1 MPLTLVLG
9 PANSAKAAE
18 VLGAYRAA
26 ARRGAILV
34 VPTGLDREHY
44 RREVL
49 AEGAVLGGEVLT
61 FPGLAREIARRAGY
75 RGRMLAPLQRERA
88 LRATIARLDLA
99 AIGASAASAGFA
111 PAVGALVAELERALV
126 TPQRYTQAMRAWAG
140 TDAER
145 RAYADEV
152 AALYGEYT
160 RELDRLG
167 RVDAE
172 LFAWRALDALRAE
185 PGRWGSTPVYLYG
198 FDDLTPLE
206 RDAVETLARV
216 AGAEVTVSLTYEPG
230 RAAFV
235 GRAEAVEELRPLA
248 DRVLDL
254 PASSEHYSPASRLAL
269 HHLERGLFER
279 GDADGLGGRVD
290 PGDAVRLL
298 ESGGERAE
306 AELVAAHVLERLRA
320 GVPADEIAIVL
331 RSLSVSRALFE
342 RVFAAYGIPVVC
354 QLSVP
359 FEHAPLGRGLLAL
372 ARCALTE
379 DDADAAEFLHYLR
392 APGVLARRELADTLE
407 ATVRRRGV
415 HTVAGARE
423 AAAALGLRF
432 EEIDGLRAAGDPA
445 AELARHAR
453 RLFAAPRRGMAA
465 TLDPVEELDA
475 RALGTVLGA
484 LEELAELGQSIPA
497 AELIETLAALEVRA
511 RGPVGAGAV
520 LLAEPLA
527 VRARRFRA
535 VFLCG
540 LQDGEFP
547 RPPVPEP
554 FLSDER
560 RWELA
565 AASGLR
571 LRPRE
576 DAVAT
581 ERYLFYACVSR
592 ATETLILSYRSSDE
606 EGNPAMRS
614 PFVADVAELLV
625 EGWEQ
630 GRDRRL
636 LADVVWPAAD
646 APTAR
651 ELARSQAA
659 AGPRI
664 PGAALGSLGA
674 VAFTRVR
681 HREVV
686 SAGALESYAACPVK
700 WLVERELRPERL
712 EPEPDGI
719 ARGNYMHSV
728 LERTFAGLGGAIT
741 EATVERARELLE
753 QAMKDERAQLAVGRG
768 AAERAA
774 VMREIEADLGRYLE
788 HEARSGWGWP
798 PSHVELRF
806 GFEDEAGSASAPVA
820 GGLASVP
827 VRGGSASVPVPGGLA
842 SVPVRS
848 PSLPALELDGGLRV
862 RGAIDR
868 VDVDASGRRAIVRD
882 YKSGRVSQ
890 GWAVARWRS
899 DRTLQVA
906 LYMLAVRDLLGL
918 DPVAG
923 LYQPLG
929 GEELRPRGLVAS
941 DAPFAGCVYEND
953 RRDPEDV
960 RLELADAAERA
971 VAIAERLRTGGLE
984 PCPETCSGQGC
995 LYPGICRRQ

>member
-1 MPLTLVLG
+1 MLVGDVGGARDHVAMPLTLVLG

-34 VPTGLDREHY
+34 VPTGLDRDHY

-49 AEGAVLGGEVLT
+49 GEGAVLGGEVLT

-75 RGRMLAPLQRERA
+75 GGRTLAPLQRERV
-88 LRATIARLDLA
+88 LRSTIARSDLT
-99 AIGASAASAGFA
+99 AIGASASSPGFA

-126 TPQRYTQAMRAWAG
+126 TPQRFTQAMRAWAG
-140 TDAER
+140 GDAER
-145 RAYADEV
+145 RAYADEI

-160 RELDRLG
+160 RQLDRLG
-167 RVDAE
+167 RMDAE

-185 PGRWGSTPVYLYG
+185 PRRWGTTPVYLYG

-216 AGAEVTVSLTYEPG
+216 AGAEVTVSLSYEPG
-230 RAAFV
+230 RAAFA

-248 DRVLDL
+248 DRVLEL
-254 PASSEHYSPASRLAL
+254 PATSEHYAPASRTVL
-269 HHLERGLFER
+269 HHLERGLFEHGASAKAGSGEPGGSGESGGR
-279 GDADGLGGRVD
+279 GESADPALPTRVD
-290 PGDAVRLL
+290 PGDAVLLL

-306 AELVAAHVLERLRA
+306 AELVAAHVVERLRA

-331 RSLSVSRALFE
+331 RSLSASSALFE
-342 RVFAAYGIPVVC
+342 RVFAAYGIPMLC
-354 QLSVP
+354 QVSVP
-359 FEHAPLGRGLLAL
+359 FEHTPLGRGLLAL
-372 ARCALTE
+372 ARCALLE
-379 DDADAAEFLHYLR
+379 PGAGAEEFLHYLR
-392 APGVLARRELADTLE
+392 TPGVLTRRELGDALE
-407 ATVRRRGV
+407 ATVRRSGV
-415 HTVAGARE
+415 RTAAGARE
-423 AAAALGLRF
+423 AAAALGLRL
-432 EEIDGLRAAGDPA
+432 EEIDGLRDAGNPA
-445 AELARHAR
+445 SELARHAR
-453 RLFAAPRRGMAA
+453 RLFAAPRRGQAA
-465 TLDPVEELDA
+465 MLDAVEELDA
-475 RALGTVLGA
+475 QALATVLRA
-484 LEELAELGQSIPA
+484 LEELAELGEPIPA
-497 AELIETLAALEVRA
+497 TELIETLAALEVRA
-511 RGPVGAGAV
+511 RGSAATGAV
-520 LLAEPLA
+520 LLADPLA
-527 VRARRFRA
+527 IRARRFRA
-535 VFLCG
+535 VFVCG

-576 DAVAT
+576 DAVAS

-614 PFVADVAELLV
+614 PFIADVAELLV
-625 EGWEQ
+625 EDWEQ
-630 GRDRRL
+630 RRARRL
-636 LADVVWPAAD
+636 LAEVVWPAAS

-651 ELARSQAA
+651 ELARAQAA

-664 PGAALGSLGA
+664 PEPPLAPLGP

-686 SAGALESYAACPVK
+686 SAGALESYASCPVK

-719 ARGNYMHSV
+719 ARGNYMHAV
-728 LERTFAGLGGAIT
+728 LERTFARLGAAIT
-741 EATVERARELLE
+741 EATVERAQALLE
-753 QAMKDERAQLAVGRG
+753 EAMADEHAQLAVGRS

-774 VMREIEADLGRYLE
+774 VMREIEADLERYLE

-798 PSHVELRF
+798 PRHVELRF
-806 GFEDEAGSASAPVA
+806 GFEDSLAP
-820 GGLASVP
+820 
-827 VRGGSASVPVPGGLA
+827 
-842 SVPVRS
+842 
-848 PSLPALELDGGLRV
+848 LELSGGLRV

-868 VDVDASGRRAIVRD
+868 VDVDPSGRRAIVRD

-890 GWAVARWRS
+890 GWAVARWRL
-899 DRTLQVA
+899 DETLQIA
-906 LYMLAVRDLLGL
+906 LYMLAVRDLLEL

-929 GEELRPRGLVAS
+929 GEDLRPRGLVAS
-941 DAPFAGCVYEND
+941 DAPFADCVYEND
-953 RRDPEDV
+953 RRDPDDV

-971 VAIAERLRTGGLE
+971 VAIAERLRTGELE

>member
-1 MPLTLVLG
+1 MPLALVLG

-75 RGRMLAPLQRERA
+75 DGRMLAPLQRERV
-88 LRATIARLDLA
+88 LRATIARLDLVA
-99 AIGASAASAGFA
+99 TRASAAAPGFA
-111 PAVGALVAELERALV
+111 PAVGTLVAELERALV
-126 TPQRYTQAMRAWAG
+126 TPQRFTQAMRAWAG
-140 TDAER
+140 GDAER
-145 RAYADEV
+145 LAYADEV
-152 AALYGEYT
+152 AALYAEYA

-172 LFAWRALDALRAE
+172 LFAWRAIDALRAA
-185 PGRWGSTPVYLYG
+185 PGRWGAAPVYLYG

-216 AGAEVTVSLTYEPG
+216 AGAEVTVSLTYEAG
-230 RAAFV
+230 RAAFT

-248 DRVLDL
+248 DRVLEL
-254 PASSEHYSPASRLAL
+254 PPSAEHYAPASRAAL
-269 HHLERGLFER
+269 HHVERGLFEPAGVR
-279 GDADGLGGRVD
+279 ID

-306 AELVAAHVLERLRA
+306 AELVAAHVVERLRA
-320 GVPADEIAIVL
+320 GVPAEEIAVVL
-331 RSLSVSRALFE
+331 RSLSASSALFE
-342 RVFAAYGIPVVC
+342 RVFAAYGIPVVSR
-354 QLSVP
+354 LSVP
-359 FEHAPLGRGLLAL
+359 FEHTPLGRGLLAL
-372 ARCALTE
+372 ARCAL
-379 DDADAAEFLHYLR
+379 AEHEASAEELLHYLR
-392 APGVLARRELADTLE
+392 APGVLSRRELADALE
-407 ATVRRRGV
+407 TTVRRQGV
-415 HTVAGARE
+415 RTVAGARE
-423 AAAALGLRF
+423 AAAVLGLRL
-432 EEIDGLRAAGDPA
+432 EEIDGLRGAREPA

-453 RLFAAPRRGMAA
+453 RLFAAPRRGQAA
-465 TLDPVEELDA
+465 TLDAVEELDA
-475 RALGTVLGA
+475 RALATVLGA
-484 LEELAELGQSIPA
+484 LDELAEIGEVPPA

-511 RGPVGAGAV
+511 GGAGGAGSSGAV
-520 LLAEPLA
+520 LLAEPPA
-527 VRARRFRA
+527 IRARRFRA
-535 VFLCG
+535 VFVCG

-565 AASGLR
+565 TASGLR

-606 EGNPAMRS
+606 EGNPATRS

-625 EGWEQ
+625 EDWAQ
-630 GRDRRL
+630 RRARRL
-636 LADVVWPAAD
+636 LIDVVWPAAA

-651 ELARSQAA
+651 ELARAGAA
-659 AGPRI
+659 ASPRL
-664 PGAALGSLGA
+664 PAPPLAPMGA

-712 EPEPDGI
+712 EPESDGI
-719 ARGNYMHSV
+719 ARGNYVHAV
-728 LERTFAGLGGAIT
+728 LERTFARLGQAVT
-741 EATVERARELLE
+741 EETVERAQEILE
-753 QAMKDERAQLAVGRG
+753 VAMAAEPARLASGRG

-774 VMREIEADLGRYLE
+774 IRREIEADLRRYLE
-788 HEARSGWGWP
+788 SEASSGWGWP
-798 PSHVELRF
+798 PQNVELRF
-806 GFEDEAGSASAPVA
+806 GFEDSTEPASGPAP
-820 GGLASVP
+820 
-827 VRGGSASVPVPGGLA
+827 
-842 SVPVRS
+842 S
-848 PSLPALELDGGLRV
+848 PSLPPLELPGGLRV

-868 VDVDASGRRAIVRD
+868 VDVDPSGRRAIVRD
-882 YKSGRVSQ
+882 YKSGRVNQ
-890 GWAVARWRS
+890 GWAVARWRAE
-899 DRTLQVA
+899 DTLQVA
-906 LYMLAVRDLLGL
+906 LYMLAVRDLLEL

-929 GEELRPRGLVAS
+929 GEELRPRGLVSS
-941 DAPFAGCVYEND
+941 DAPFADCVYDND
-953 RRDPEDV
+953 RRDPEEV
-960 RLELADAAERA
+960 RRELVDAAERA
-971 VAIAERLRTGGLE
+971 VAIAERLRTGELE
-984 PCPETCSGQGC
+984 ACPETCSGQGC
-995 LYPGICRRQ
+995 LYPGICRRP